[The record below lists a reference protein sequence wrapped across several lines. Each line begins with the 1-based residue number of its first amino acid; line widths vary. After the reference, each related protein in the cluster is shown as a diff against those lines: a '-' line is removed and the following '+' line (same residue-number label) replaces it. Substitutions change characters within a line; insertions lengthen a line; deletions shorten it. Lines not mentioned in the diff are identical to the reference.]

1 MLDKSKLNSI
11 EILISQALIDMN
23 ISHEKFVTIFKEK
36 DRHEKM
42 KKNIR
47 EKNEHEKQE
56 IIKRSKKKQKN

>member
-1 MLDKSKLNSI
+1 
-11 EILISQALIDMN
+11 MN

-56 IIKRSKKKQKN
+56 IIKRSSLKQKN